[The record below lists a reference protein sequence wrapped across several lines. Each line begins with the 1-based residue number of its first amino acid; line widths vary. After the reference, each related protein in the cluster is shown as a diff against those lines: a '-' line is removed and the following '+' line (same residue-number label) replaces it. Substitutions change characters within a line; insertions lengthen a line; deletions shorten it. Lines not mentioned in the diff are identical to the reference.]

1 MVRQRKPDV
10 LILDLL
16 MPKMDGFAVIREL
29 QNDPA
34 FGDLPIAVLTTV
46 VEDASRRRYELE
58 TGRDLRVN
66 TYLQKPVA
74 PDEMIRTI
82 GKLLEGQRV

>member
-1 MVRQRKPDV
+1 
-10 LILDLL
+10 

-29 QNDPA
+29 QSDPA
-34 FGDLPIAVLTTV
+34 LANLPIAVLTTV

-58 TGRDLRVN
+58 TGMDLRVT

-74 PDEMIRTI
+74 PQEMLRTI
-82 GKLLEGQRV
+82 AKLMEGFRA